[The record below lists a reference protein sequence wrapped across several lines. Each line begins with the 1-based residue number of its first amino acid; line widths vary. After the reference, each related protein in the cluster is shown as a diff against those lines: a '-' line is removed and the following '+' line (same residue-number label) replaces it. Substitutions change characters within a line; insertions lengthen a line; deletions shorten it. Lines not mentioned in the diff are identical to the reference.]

1 MINLENL
8 PPLVSIIEAR
18 RILGGIS
25 RAKAYNLIS
34 RGELT
39 RVNIDRRAFVTTDSI
54 SKYLEKILAGAR

>member
-1 MINLENL
+1 MMNLENL
-8 PPLVSIIEAR
+8 PPLVSIVEAR

-25 RAKAYNLIS
+25 HAKAYNLIS

-54 SKYLEKILAGAR
+54 SKLLEKILAGAR